1 MKNYKK
7 EISILGSTGSI
18 GRNALS
24 IPSICD
30 DLSIHALIAGE
41 NIDLLTKQSLSFR
54 PKYAVISNKEKY
66 TELKS
71 NLFGTGVK
79 IKGGHNE
86 VINIISK
93 TTDIVLSA
101 ISGSAGIEPTLS
113 ALNNTEKLAIANK
126 ESIVTCGHLLFN
138 KNINT
143 KTEITPVDSEHNAI
157 HNLLKS
163 AEQSNLK
170 KIILTASGGPFLN
183 TPIEQLKNVTLED
196 ALNHPTWKMGK
207 KITIDSATLINK
219 GLEVIEA
226 SYLFAIDHKKISVL
240 VHPESIIHG
249 MVSFKDG
256 TTNALL
262 AIPDMRIPIA
272 NALFGA
278 NGIGREFINVD
289 LSEVGSLTFSNPDNK
304 RFPALE
310 MARDALKIG
319 TQALIAYNASS
330 EVAVQ
335 NFILKKISFSDI
347 YTVMKNCLLYS
358 ETLKNKDV
366 SNLYNILSLD
376 EHIKTY
382 ALDIIKE
389 IEVA

>member
-1 MKNYKK
+1 
-7 EISILGSTGSI
+7 
-18 GRNALS
+18 
-24 IPSICD
+24 
-30 DLSIHALIAGE
+30 
-41 NIDLLTKQSLSFR
+41 
-54 PKYAVISNKEKY
+54 
-66 TELKS
+66 
-71 NLFGTGVK
+71 
-79 IKGGHNE
+79 
-86 VINIISK
+86 
-93 TTDIVLSA
+93 
-101 ISGSAGIEPTLS
+101 
-113 ALNNTEKLAIANK
+113 
-126 ESIVTCGHLLFN
+126 
-138 KNINT
+138 
-143 KTEITPVDSEHNAI
+143 
-157 HNLLKS
+157 
-163 AEQSNLK
+163 
-170 KIILTASGGPFLN
+170 
-183 TPIEQLKNVTLED
+183 
-196 ALNHPTWKMGK
+196 
-207 KITIDSATLINK
+207 
-219 GLEVIEA
+219 
-226 SYLFAIDHKKISVL
+226 
-240 VHPESIIHG
+240 

-289 LSEVGSLTFSNPDNK
+289 LSEVGSLTFSNPDNM

-310 MARDALKIG
+310 MARNALKIG

-376 EHIKTY
+376 EHIKHY
-382 ALDIIKE
+382 ASDIIKE

>member
-1 MKNYKK
+1 
-7 EISILGSTGSI
+7 
-18 GRNALS
+18 
-24 IPSICD
+24 
-30 DLSIHALIAGE
+30 
-41 NIDLLTKQSLSFR
+41 
-54 PKYAVISNKEKY
+54 
-66 TELKS
+66 
-71 NLFGTGVK
+71 
-79 IKGGHNE
+79 
-86 VINIISK
+86 
-93 TTDIVLSA
+93 
-101 ISGSAGIEPTLS
+101 
-113 ALNNTEKLAIANK
+113 
-126 ESIVTCGHLLFN
+126 
-138 KNINT
+138 
-143 KTEITPVDSEHNAI
+143 
-157 HNLLKS
+157 
-163 AEQSNLK
+163 
-170 KIILTASGGPFLN
+170 
-183 TPIEQLKNVTLED
+183 
-196 ALNHPTWKMGK
+196 
-207 KITIDSATLINK
+207 
-219 GLEVIEA
+219 
-226 SYLFAIDHKKISVL
+226 
-240 VHPESIIHG
+240 

>member
-7 EISILGSTGSI
+7 ELSILGSTGSI

-41 NIDLLTKQSLSFR
+41 NINLLTEQSLSFR

-79 IKGGHNE
+79 VKSGHE
-86 VINIISK
+86 DIIDVISK

-101 ISGSAGIEPTLS
+101 ISGSAGIEPTFT
-113 ALNNTEKLAIANK
+113 ALNNSEKLAIANK

-143 KTEITPVDSEHNAI
+143 KTEIIPVDSEHNAI
-157 HNLLKS
+157 FNLLKKT
-163 AEQSNLK
+163 EQNNLK
-170 KIILTASGGPFLN
+170 KIILTASGGPFLK
-183 TPIEQLKNVTLED
+183 TASEQLKNVTVED
-196 ALNHPTWKMGK
+196 ALKHPTWNMGK
-207 KITIDSATLINK
+207 KITIDSATMINK

-226 SYLFAIDHKKISVL
+226 SYLFGIDHSKISVI

-249 MVSFKDG
+249 MVSLNDG

-278 NGIGREFINVD
+278 SENAREFINID
-289 LSEVGSLTFSNPDNK
+289 LSEIGRLTFSKPDNT

-310 MARDALKIG
+310 MARDALNIG
-319 TQALIAYNASS
+319 TQALIVYNAVS
-330 EVAVQ
+330 EIAVQ

-347 YTVMKNCLLYS
+347 NNIIKKSLLYAK
-358 ETLKNKDV
+358 TLKNMDV

-376 EHIKTY
+376 EHIRCY
-382 ALDIIKE
+382 ASDIIKE
-389 IEVA
+389 IMVA